1 MGAGMM
7 DAMFSASYGPA
18 AKRVLRTR
26 LLMAG
31 AFVGALLALSLSW
44 TFSWGT
50 AGQASERGE
59 VREAAFHATP
69 GQCLNWSQQR
79 ARDAKVVPC
88 AQPHL
93 FEVTSVQNISREY
106 PRKAPPPDLKKWHE
120 IAEKRCGKNI
130 EEYLGG
136 PLDPHGKYSVTILR
150 PTTAEWHS
158 GERKV
163 RCGLQRTGPG
173 GGLLTTTGHAAKQ
186 PQSSVF
192 EAGTCLGL
200 LGKSVGGPV
209 DCAKP
214 HAYEIIATVDLTE
227 EFKFTDGYPS
237 AEDQNAWLDKKCNTA
252 LKTYTGG
259 ADISE
264 QDLLLGW
271 DTAGEDSWNAG
282 STKVNCK
289 VGKPLED
296 GSGLA
301 PITGSVAKKPDK
313 SASSAP
319 TSTSGGK

>member
-1 MGAGMM
+1 MS
-7 DAMFSASYGPA
+7 SA
-18 AKRVLRTR
+18 KQILRTR

-44 TFSWGT
+44 TFSWGAADRT
-50 AGQASERGE
+50 SERDR
-59 VREAAFHATP
+59 VREAAFHAAP
-69 GQCLNWSQQR
+69 GQCLDWSQQR
-79 ARDAKVVPC
+79 ARDAHVVPC
-88 AQPHL
+88 SQQHL
-93 FEVTSVQNISREY
+93 FEVTSVQNISRQY
-106 PRKAPPPDLKKWHE
+106 PRAAPAPSLQKWRE

-130 EEYLGG
+130 EKYLGE
-136 PLDPHGKYSVTILR
+136 PLDPHGRYSLTILR
-150 PTTAEWHS
+150 PTKAEWQR

-173 GGLLTTTGHAAKQ
+173 GGLLPTTGYAAEQ

-192 EAGTCLGL
+192 EPGTCLGL

-214 HAYEIIATVDLTE
+214 HSYEIVATLDLTT

-237 AEDQNAWLDKKCNTA
+237 SEDQNAWLDKKCNTA
-252 LKTYTGG
+252 LKAYTGGG
-259 ADISE
+259 ADIS
-264 QDLLLGW
+264 DRGLMLGW
-271 DTAGEDSWNAG
+271 DTVKEESWNAG

-301 PITGSVAKKPDK
+301 PITGSISKKPDK
-313 SASSAP
+313 STTSAP
-319 TSTSGGK
+319 TSTSEGK

>member
-1 MGAGMM
+1 MRVQASWGAM
-7 DAMFSASYGPA
+7 SAASS
-18 AKRVLRTR
+18 AKQILRTR

-44 TFSWGT
+44 AFSWGA
-50 AGQASERGE
+50 AGQASERE
-59 VREAAFHATP
+59 QARETAFHAAP

-79 ARDAKVVPC
+79 ARDARVVPC
-88 AQPHL
+88 TQPHL
-93 FEVTSVQNISREY
+93 FEVTSVQDISRKY
-106 PRKAPPPDLKKWHE
+106 PPKAPPPSLQKWRE
-120 IAEKRCGKNI
+120 IADQRCGENI
-130 EEYLGG
+130 EKYLGG
-136 PLDPHGKYSVTILR
+136 PLDPHGKYSLTILR
-150 PTTAEWHS
+150 PTESEWQS

-163 RCGLQRTGPG
+163 HCGLQRTDPG
-173 GGLLTTTGHAAKQ
+173 GGLLPTTGHAAEQ

-192 EAGTCLGL
+192 EPGTCLGL

-214 HAYEIIATVDLTE
+214 HAYEIIATVDLTT

-252 LKTYTGG
+252 LKAYTGG

-264 QDLLLGW
+264 QGLLLGW
-271 DTAGEDSWNAG
+271 DTAGEESWNAG

-301 PITGSVAKKPDK
+301 PITGSISKKPDK
-313 SASSAP
+313 SASSSAP
-319 TSTSGGK
+319 ASTSEGK

>member
-1 MGAGMM
+1 MS
-7 DAMFSASYGPA
+7 SA
-18 AKRVLRTR
+18 KQILRTR
-26 LLMAG
+26 LMMAG

-44 TFSWGT
+44 TFSWGA
-50 AGQASERGE
+50 AGQASERE
-59 VREAAFHATP
+59 RSQEAAFRAAP

-79 ARDAKVVPC
+79 ARDAHVVPC
-88 AQPHL
+88 SQQHL
-93 FEVTSVQNISREY
+93 FEVTSVQDISRQY
-106 PRKAPPPDLKKWHE
+106 PRGAPPPSVKKWRE
-120 IAEKRCGKNI
+120 VADKRCGKNI
-130 EEYLGG
+130 EKYLGE
-136 PLDPHGKYSVTILR
+136 PLDPYGRYSLTILR
-150 PTTAEWHS
+150 PTKAEWQR

-173 GGLLTTTGHAAKQ
+173 GGLLPTTGYAAEQ

-192 EAGTCLGL
+192 EPGTCLGL

-214 HAYEIIATVDLTE
+214 HAYEVVATLDLTA
-227 EFKFTDGYPS
+227 EFKFTDGHP
-237 AEDQNAWLDKKCNTA
+237 AIEDQNAWLDKKCNTA

-264 QDLLLGW
+264 KGLLLGW
-271 DTAGEDSWNAG
+271 DTVKEESWNAG

-301 PITGSVAKKPDK
+301 PITGSIAKNSDK
-313 SASSAP
+313 SASSSAP
-319 TSTSGGK
+319 TSTSEGE